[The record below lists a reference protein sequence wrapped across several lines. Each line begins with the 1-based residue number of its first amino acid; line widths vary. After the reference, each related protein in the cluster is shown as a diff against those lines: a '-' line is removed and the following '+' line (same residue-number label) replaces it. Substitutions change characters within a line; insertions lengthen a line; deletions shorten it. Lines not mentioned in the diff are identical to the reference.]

1 MGAMTAQSA
10 KPYATVPTL
19 FDRVHDE
26 LSAIQEITQ
35 VLGSL
40 PDHETRVR
48 VIAWISERF
57 SGGFESAQPMDRRPV
72 ALYGRRETFALGPR
86 PLRRGRPI
94 SLPQRVREPAAAPD
108 ARQFDLVPLTN
119 AAPAVAP
126 ARVAPPANV
135 SGNAAEARAELPR
148 ESMEALLRSLV
159 ADFQQLADEWGNT

>member
-1 MGAMTAQSA
+1 MTAQTA

-26 LSAIQEITQ
+26 LSAIQEIAQ

-57 SGGFESAQPMDRRPV
+57 SSGFESAPAPDLRP
-72 ALYGRRETFALGPR
+72 
-86 PLRRGRPI
+86 
-94 SLPQRVREPAAAPD
+94 AAPD
-108 ARQFDLVPLTN
+108 GQRAFELLAPTAALRPSELTGTASADAAAAAHERQLDLIPPTN
-119 AAPAVAP
+119 PAPTVAP
-126 ARVAPPANV
+126 ARIAPQPIVSVA
-135 SGNAAEARAELPR
+135 AADARAELSR
-148 ESMEALLRSLV
+148 EPMEALLRSLV